1 LGAITVQGSHLGSVN
16 QLKEVVALAR
26 AGKIAPIPV
35 ETRPLAEVNRT
46 LDELKV
52 GKIVGRIVAEV

>member
-1 LGAITVQGSHLGSVN
+1 LN
-16 QLKEVVALAR
+16 EVVTLAR
-26 AGKIAPIPV
+26 GKKIAPIPV
-35 ETRPLAEVNRT
+35 ETRPLAEVNQT